1 MIDATHIRPKFITF
15 DCYGTLT
22 NFQMAEGATEVY
34 GNQLAAD
41 RMAAFIERFRSYRM
55 DEILGDWK
63 PYAEVIHNSVERTCK
78 AINVAFKPE
87 DAQRIYEMVPTWG
100 PHPDVVEGLSK
111 IANIIPLVI
120 LSNAMDEQIK
130 SNVGKLGVPFFRVL
144 TAENANAYK
153 PRFKAFEYMFDE
165 LGCGPEDVMH
175 CSSSFRY
182 DLMSAYDLGIKNKC
196 WINRGHEP
204 ACPFYE
210 YVELEDTRGIASI
223 VGL

>member
-1 MIDATHIRPKFITF
+1 MTATSHIRPKFITF

-34 GNQLAAD
+34 GATLSPET
-41 RMAAFIERFRSYRM
+41 MAGFIESFRSYRL

-63 PYAEVIHNSVERTCK
+63 PYAEVIHNAVERSCRK
-78 AINVAFKPE
+78 HGVAFRPE
-87 DAQRIYEMVPTWG
+87 DARRIYDMVPSWG
-100 PHPDVVEGLSK
+100 PHPDVVEGLKK
-111 IANIIPLVI
+111 IADKIPLVI
-120 LSNAMDEQIK
+120 LSNAMNDQIH
-130 SNVGKLGVPFFRVL
+130 SNVEKLEVPFHRVL
-144 TAENANAYK
+144 TAQDAGAYK
-153 PRFKAFEYMFDE
+153 PRFQAFEYMFDE
-165 LGCGPEDVMH
+165 LGCGPEDVLH

-182 DLMSAYDLGIKNKC
+182 DLMSAYDLGIKHKC

-210 YVELEDTRGIASI
+210 YVEIADTRGIAGV